1 MNRDMSISLRVGA
14 ALDKTVG
21 KVFKSTEQHA
31 KSLGKALSE
40 TKKQAGSIS
49 QFRALKKSV
58 GENAKEMQKAQ
69 IKAAALGKEIKATE
83 KPTKKLSAAY
93 AQAKKKSRQLKT
105 AHRRQQEQLHRLRG
119 ELQEASIDT
128 RKLGRAKADL
138 GRKLDTTRRK
148 MGAMEKAQ
156 DRLNRKDKAAARL
169 TRQRASA
176 IGLLGVAY
184 ATAKGLAHD
193 ATFEHD
199 LRMFGNVGNLSVKT
213 IKGIRGQLRLLSDDV
228 NQDKAVLLGG
238 LDFLVGKG
246 LNTSLAAK
254 SIATIGKAAT
264 GTGASVEDLSK
275 ASFAMMD
282 NMAISSEALAAS
294 LDIIASSGKQ
304 GGFELRGMAQFFP
317 ALTSQAKM
325 LGLVGREGIATLG
338 ASLQIAMK
346 GTGSESEA
354 ANNLQNFLAKIT
366 SKETV
371 SNLQKLGVNVK
382 DVFEQAT
389 SEGADPIIEIIKAID
404 DITGGD
410 AFKLNDIFGDMQVK
424 NFINPMLKNMDEFYR
439 IREKSLNAKGVIDKD
454 FANIMDTTLEKDKRV
469 VIGLV
474 NIGDALANSVSPAIR
489 PVLGYLGDM
498 VKSAGDLIV
507 KFPIL
512 GQILG
517 VTAFLFS
524 AVTAGA
530 IAYTSSIW
538 LWNTATVAAMRSGFG
553 WVASMAASATALLIS
568 KGAVLG
574 SALATG
580 ALTAAQWALNAAMT
594 ANPIGLVVAGVA
606 ALATGA
612 YLLYDN
618 WDSVTQW
625 FGKQLDWLTDKFSF
639 IGDAWNAIF
648 GDEEKSVTQRI
659 KQTIEP
665 IKKPTLAAITAGAL
679 SATVPAHAATSNV
692 GQPAAITQNTYHI
705 TVPLTPGVN
714 AAQHAEDMMRE
725 IERIEA
731 SKSRSVMHNRE
742 SDL

>member
-1 MNRDMSISLRVGA
+1 MNRDMSIGIRVGA

-21 KVFKSTEQHA
+21 KVFRSTEQHA
-31 KSLGKALSE
+31 KSLGKALSD
-40 TKKQAGSIS
+40 TKKQAGTID
-49 QFRALKKSV
+49 QFRVLKKSV
-58 GENAKEMQKAQ
+58 AESAQEMKKAQ
-69 IKAAALGKEIKATE
+69 VKVATLAKEIKATE

-93 AQAKKKSRQLKT
+93 AQAKKKSGQLKT
-105 AHRRQQEQLHRLRG
+105 AHRRQTEQLHRLRG
-119 ELQEASIDT
+119 ELQDASIDT

-138 GRKLDTTRRK
+138 GRKLDATRRK
-148 MGAMEKAQ
+148 MGVMEKAQ

-184 ATAKGLAHD
+184 ATAKGLSHD
-193 ATFEHD
+193 AAFEHD
-199 LRMFGNVGNLSVKT
+199 LRMFGNVGDLSVKQ
-213 IKGIRGQLRLLSDDV
+213 IKGVRGQLRLLSDDV

-246 LNTSLAAK
+246 LDTNRSAK
-254 SIATIGKAAT
+254 SIATIGRSAT
-264 GTGASVEDLSK
+264 ATGASVEDLSK

-282 NMAISSEALAAS
+282 NMNISSKTLEAS

-304 GGFELRGMAQFFP
+304 GGFELRGMAQYFP
-317 ALTSQAKM
+317 VLTSQAKM
-325 LGLVGREGIATLG
+325 LGLTGREGIATLG

-346 GTGSESEA
+346 GAGSESEA

-371 SNLQKLGVNVK
+371 ANLNKLGVSVK
-382 DVFEQAT
+382 DVFNQAT

-404 DITGGD
+404 EITGGD
-410 AFKLNDIFGDMQVK
+410 AFKLNEIFGDMQVK
-424 NFINPMLKNMDEFYR
+424 NFINPMLKNMDEFYK
-439 IREKSLNAKGVIDKD
+439 IRSKSLNAKGVIDKD
-454 FANIMDTTLEKDKRV
+454 FNNIMDTTLEKGKRV

-524 AVTAGA
+524 AATAGA

-538 LWNTATVAAMRSGFG
+538 LWNTATVAAMRSGLG
-553 WVASMAASATALLIS
+553 WVASLAASGTALLIS

-580 ALTAAQWALNAAMT
+580 ALTAAQWGLNVAMT
-594 ANPIGLVVAGVA
+594 ANPIGLIIAGVA
-606 ALATGA
+606 ALAAGA

-618 WDSVTQW
+618 WESVTAW
-625 FGKQLDWLTDKFSF
+625 FGKKLDWLTDKFGF
-639 IGDAWNAIF
+639 ISDAWNAIF

-665 IKKPTLAAITAGAL
+665 VKKPVMAAITAGAL
-679 SATVPAHAATSNV
+679 ATAMPAYAQLPVNQTSAPAVHNA
-692 GQPAAITQNTYHI
+692 YHI
-705 TVPLTPGVN
+705 ALQTTPGAN
-714 AAQHAEDMMRE
+714 GAELAENMMRE
-725 IERIEA
+725 VERIEA
-731 SKSRSVMHNRE
+731 SRSRGAMHDRE